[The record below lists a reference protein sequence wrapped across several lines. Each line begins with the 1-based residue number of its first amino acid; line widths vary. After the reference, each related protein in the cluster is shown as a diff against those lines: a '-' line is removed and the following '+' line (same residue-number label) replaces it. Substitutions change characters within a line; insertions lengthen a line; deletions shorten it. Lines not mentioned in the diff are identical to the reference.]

1 MPHTLLLSFLARFFL
16 IGLLTTTSFRLLYS
30 LRYGEHLTSATDW
43 ATLFLQ
49 GLRVDIASLCML
61 ISVPVLI
68 WIVTVAVRRRG
79 RPALWMKWWPAFA
92 LTVLVFFELPTIAFI
107 EDYNTRPNY
116 LMFDYLRYPQEV
128 LGMLWGDYRFTLLG
142 TLIALP
148 LAFLVFLR
156 LFRRLGVAVD
166 YRTVLGPRRMLT
178 QTVLILVV
186 FVPLMAL
193 GMRSSLQHRPLNPSL
208 VAFSEDPLVNQ
219 LVLNSAYSA
228 SYSQYMRSR
237 YDKTYKPQFDM
248 PAQQFLA
255 TVKGSPDRST
265 ETSENLSADT
275 ASTDKNIVV
284 LLQES
289 LGAEFVGRLGG
300 QKLTPEL
307 DKLSEQGIWFDQL
320 YATGTRSARGIE
332 AVISGFLPTASEAV
346 LKRPQSQHD
355 FFTFACLARQRG
367 YETIFVYGGE
377 AHFDNMKAFLLN
389 NCFDRAVDKH
399 QFTDPAFVGSW
410 GVSDED
416 MYDKVD
422 ELLTSGTERPK
433 FVFAFTV
440 SNHSPW
446 EYPEGRIT
454 LPDGE
459 QHHTREAT
467 VRYADHALG
476 EFFTTAKQ
484 RPYWQDSLFLIV
496 ADHNSRVYGA
506 DQFPFKYFHIPGL
519 ILGAG
524 ITPTSVP
531 HLCSQIDMLPTLL
544 ALAGIENNS
553 PAPGRDVLA
562 ADFFP
567 RAVMQYYETFAYLEQ
582 DILTLIGSDGVVQHL
597 RRNGDRLDPISDY
610 PAELA
615 PMKER
620 AIAYHLWPEYI
631 YRQGNYNLKNQPL
644 HKSFAAADR
653 PDRILADLDR
663 SDEPRKLLQ
672 KLEEKMKN

>member
-1 MPHTLLLSFLARFFL
+1 MPHSLILNFLLRFAL
-16 IGLLTTTSFRLLYS
+16 IGLSITTGFRLLFS
-30 LRYGEHLTSATDW
+30 LRYGEHLTTSADW

-79 RPALWMKWWPAFA
+79 SPALWLQWWPAFA
-92 LTVLVFFELPTIAFI
+92 LTVLVLFELPTIAFI

-128 LGMLWGDYRFTLLG
+128 IGMLWGDYRFTLLG

-148 LAFLVFLR
+148 LTFLAFLR
-156 LFRRLGVAVD
+156 LFRRFGEAVD
-166 YRTVLGPRRMLT
+166 YRPILGRRRMLA
-178 QTVLILVV
+178 QKALILLV
-186 FVPLMAL
+186 FVPAMAL

-237 YDKTYKPQFDM
+237 YDSQYKPRFDM

-255 TVKGSPDRST
+255 TVSGKPDTHVPS
-265 ETSENLSADT
+265 ETT
-275 ASTDKNIVV
+275 ASKNIVV

-300 QKLTPEL
+300 QQLTPEL
-307 DKLSEQGIWFDQL
+307 DKLAEQGIWFDQL
-320 YATGTRSARGIE
+320 YATGTRSARGVE

-355 FFTFACLARQRG
+355 FFTFACLAREQG

-377 AHFDNMKAFLLN
+377 AHFDNMKSFLLN

-399 QFTDPAFVGSW
+399 QFINPAFVGSW

-422 ELLTSGTERPK
+422 ELLTNGTERPK

-467 VRYADHALG
+467 VRYSDHALG
-476 EFFTTAKQ
+476 QFFTTAKQ
-484 RPYWQDSLFLIV
+484 RPYWQNSLFLVV
-496 ADHNSRVYGA
+496 ADHNSRVYGT
-506 DQFPFKYFHIPGL
+506 DQFPVKYFHIPGL
-519 ILGAG
+519 ILGADV
-524 ITPTSVP
+524 TPRTVP
-531 HLCSQIDMLPTLL
+531 QLCSQIDMLPTLL
-544 ALAGIENNS
+544 ALVGIDNES
-553 PAPGRDVLA
+553 PAPGRNVLA
-562 ADFFP
+562 ADFSP

-582 DILTLIGSDGVVQHL
+582 DILILIGTDGVVQ
-597 RRNGDRLDPISDY
+597 RFKKNGDHLDLINDLP
-610 PAELA
+610 PELT
-615 PMKER
+615 PMNTR
-620 AIAYHLWPEYI
+620 AIAYHLWPEYM
-631 YRQGNYNLKNQPL
+631 YRQGTYNLKNRPMHRQLAEDDHVIKML
-644 HKSFAAADR
+644 HPGTDSS
-653 PDRILADLDR
+653 I
-663 SDEPRKLLQ
+663 
-672 KLEEKMKN
+672 